1 MSMKR
6 REFLKKAGGSAAG
19 VSALWACGGPG
30 SDGPIDDAGI
40 EGPRISWRMQTSFTP
55 NLDLLHGSGTR
66 IAERVEAL
74 TGGNFTM
81 RVYGAGEI
89 VPGLQVMDAVQQGTV
104 QAGHTASYYYVG
116 KNPALAFD
124 SAVPFGLTARQQ
136 TAWLFHGGGMGMLR
150 EVLSDFNI
158 IHFPCGN
165 TGVQMGGWFR
175 RPIASLAD
183 LRGLRMRIPGVAGQ
197 VMTRLGVN
205 VQVLAGGDIFPALER
220 GAIDATEFVGPYD
233 DEKLGFYQVA
243 QHYYYPGWAEPN
255 VSPALYVNQR
265 AWDQLPT
272 AYQQVIEAVTRETHD
287 EILARYDAEN
297 PPALERLVNDHGV
310 LLQRFPDDV
319 MQAGWQASNDVLEQY
334 AAEDGTFDRIYRA
347 WKNFRRRTFAY
358 FRANELAYYNFA
370 FAERA

>member
-1 MSMKR
+1 MNTTDR
-6 REFLKKAGGSAAG
+6 RTFLKHAAAGAAGATLPACGSRPDGAPDGAGGRAATG
-19 VSALWACGGPG
+19 PSINWRVVS
-30 SDGPIDDAGI
+30 SF
-40 EGPRISWRMQTSFTP
+40 PRSVDILYNGAER
-55 NLDLLHGSGTR
+55 L
-66 IAERVEAL
+66 AERVSAI
-74 TGGNFTM
+74 TGGRFRM
-81 RVYGAGEI
+81 RVHPPGEL

-136 TAWLFHGGGMGMLR
+136 TAWLFHGGGVEMLR
-150 EVLSDFNI
+150 EILGDFNI

-183 LRGLRMRIPGVAGQ
+183 LRGLRMRIPGIAGQ

-255 VSPALYVNQR
+255 VSPSLYVNR
-265 AWDQLPT
+265 RSWDQLPT
-272 AYQQVIEAVTRETHD
+272 AYQQVIEAVTREIHD

-297 PPALERLVNDHGV
+297 PPALERLVGV

-319 MQAGWQASNDVLEQY
+319 MRAGWQASTDVLEQF
-334 AAEDGTFDRIYRA
+334 AAEDETFDRVYRA
-347 WKNFRRRTFAY
+347 WRDFRKRTFAY
-358 FRANELAYYNFA
+358 FRVNELAYQSFA